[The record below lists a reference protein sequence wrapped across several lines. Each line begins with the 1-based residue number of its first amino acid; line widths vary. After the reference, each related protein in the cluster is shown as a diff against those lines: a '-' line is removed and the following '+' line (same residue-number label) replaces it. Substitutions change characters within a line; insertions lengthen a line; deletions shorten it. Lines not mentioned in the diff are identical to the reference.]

1 MNKKAY
7 ITPDF
12 EVIDMQTEN
21 LIAASNITID
31 KGDGDAPG
39 FGAFSKTKVTAM
51 PPVLEPSARRASG
64 TAATGWKNRLY
75 THLSLDTVIRPRG
88 FPRADFLFAE
98 R

>member
-39 FGAFSKTKVTAM
+39 RIFSLPKGKGEM
-51 PPVLEPSARRASG
+51 
-64 TAATGWKNRLY
+64 
-75 THLSLDTVIRPRG
+75 
-88 FPRADFLFAE
+88 
-98 R
+98 